1 MKAILIEKALT
12 SVDQMTVHTVPD
24 PVPKKGEILVDVKA
38 AGLNFFD
45 ILQVQEKYQI
55 KPPYPYIP
63 GAEFAG
69 IITALHPETKSAFK
83 VGDRVFGST
92 QGCYAEKLCCNPKTL
107 LPIPANLSFE
117 QAAGLFITYPTNAV
131 QIARALGAKVIATAG
146 SPEKLQIALANGAD
160 HAVNYRDKD
169 WAAQVL
175 KITGG
180 KGADVIYDPV
190 GLINDSLRCA
200 AWCARVLVVG
210 FAAGTIEKIPANR
223 ILLKNI
229 SVVGVHWGAYAK
241 YDPVTMERVWT
252 ELLQLFAEGKL
263 VPVVYEKVYQG
274 LDGVKTGLND
284 LGSRKTYGKAVV
296 SIGGVAS
303 PSSKL

>member
-24 PVPKKGEILVDVKA
+24 PVPKKGEILVDCKA

-69 IITALHPETKSAFK
+69 VITQIHPETKSPYK

-92 QGCYAEKLCCNPKTL
+92 QEGEWCLIHA
-107 LPIPANLSFE
+107 
-117 QAAGLFITYPTNAV
+117 AAGGVGLCAV
-131 QIARALGAKVIATAG
+131 QIAKALGAKVIATAG
-146 SPEKLQIALANGAD
+146 SQEKLDVALKNGAD
-160 HAVNYRDKD
+160 FAVNYRDKD
-169 WAAQVL
+169 WTAQVL

-180 KGADVIYDPV
+180 KGADVVYDPV
-190 GLINDSLRCA
+190 GLINESLRCA

-229 SVVGVHWGAYAK
+229 SVVGVHWGAYSKHDMA
-241 YDPVTMERVWT
+241 TIAQVWT
-252 ELLQLFAEGKL
+252 ELLDLFAKEKL
-263 VPVVYEKVYQG
+263 VPVVYDKIYQG
-274 LDGVKTGLND
+274 LDSVKTGLND
-284 LGSRKTYGKAVV
+284 LAARKTFGKA
-296 SIGGVAS
+296 IVAINGIA
-303 PSSKL
+303 PSHSKL